1 MNYKQLL
8 LLSVLGLSL
17 LVNTGCPPVI
27 IGVAAGVGVGAGTVA
42 YVGGELKS
50 TEKVSLDPAWGATQ
64 AAMGDLGF
72 AITDRRKDVFNA
84 ELNARGV
91 EVKKIRIALKKISDN
106 STEFKIRVG
115 VFGDEAKSRQIL
127 QTIKQRL

>member
-1 MNYKQLL
+1 MDYRRLL
-8 LLSVLGLSL
+8 LLPLLGLSL
-17 LVNTGCPPVI
+17 LVNSGCPPVI
-27 IGVAAGVGVGAGTVA
+27 IGAAAGVGAGTVA

-50 TEKVSLDPAWGATQ
+50 TEDVSLDQAWGATQ

-72 AITDRRKDVFNA
+72 AITERRKDVFNA

-106 STEFKIRVG
+106 STEFRIRVG

>member
-1 MNYKQLL
+1 MDYKQLL
-8 LLSVLGLSL
+8 LLSVVGLCL
-17 LVNTGCPPVI
+17 LVNTGCPAVI
-27 IGVAAGVGVGAGTVA
+27 VGAAAGVGVGAGTVA

-50 TEKVSLDPAWGATQ
+50 TEDASLDQAWGATQ
-64 AAMGDLGF
+64 TAMGDLGF
-72 AITDRRKDVFNA
+72 AITERRKDVFNA